1 MRKIKNSTKLES
13 CNEQRKTEHTET
25 EGTNDREEVKK
36 IMGKA
41 NLTEESVYQ
50 STFPGYPDV
59 VDVEDLCGM
68 LGISSV
74 TAYKLLKGGKIE
86 HLRIGRKYKIPK
98 IHVLR
103 YLGLVA

>member
-1 MRKIKNSTKLES
+1 MRSFQFDKKLRDSIDKVQTKRYGGKYVE
-13 CNEQRKTEHTET
+13 R
-25 EGTNDREEVKK
+25 EVKK
-36 IMGKA
+36 FMGKEH
-41 NLTEESVYQ
+41 LTEESVYQ
-50 STFPGYPDV
+50 NTFPGYPDV
-59 VDVEDLCGM
+59 VDVEDLCEM

-98 IHVLR
+98 MHILR

>member
-1 MRKIKNSTKLES
+1 
-13 CNEQRKTEHTET
+13 
-25 EGTNDREEVKK
+25 
-36 IMGKA
+36 MGKEH
-41 NLTEESVYQ
+41 LTEESVYQ
-50 STFPGYPDV
+50 SSFPDYPDV